1 MNNRH
6 KFKAYSHHSNSIEFW
21 DEEDYG
27 LLFSGADGMEEP
39 MQSTGSVDKLGTPI
53 FEGDVVLWFGE
64 DPFDATPHSRK
75 MIVGWNQRVM
85 SYRLYEWANQGG
97 GEHFFAEDCQVIG
110 NVFDWQN
117 PECLYQLDK
126 SVKHLGKERLANSLI
141 EQ

>member
-6 KFKAYSHHSNSIEFW
+6 EFRVWNGAEWVYPKEFELDDLVEFSQVYKFQQF
-21 DEEDYG
+21 
-27 LLFSGADGMEEP
+27 
-39 MQSTGSVDKLGTPI
+39 TGSLDKQGNKI

-64 DPFDATPHSRK
+64 DPFDATPSSRK

-85 SYRLYEWANQGG
+85 GYRLYEWANQGG
-97 GEHFFAEDCQVIG
+97 GEHFFAEDCRVIG

-126 SVKHLGKERLANSLI
+126 SVKHLGEERLANSLI
-141 EQ
+141 NNE